1 MGLWKPI
8 LSFSNISILVKWM
21 SLVMALVSMENYLN
35 LDLEM
40 ISISNLSYQFTK
52 H

>member
-1 MGLWKPI
+1 MGLWKLI
-8 LSFSNISILVKWM
+8 LSFSNFSILVKWM
-21 SLVMALVSMENYLN
+21 SLVMAIVSIENRLN

-40 ISISNLSYQFTK
+40 ISISDLSYLFTK